1 MRPSITAFEMS
12 GKLPSSTTVV
22 IIGGGIVGLTAAL
35 TLAERNI
42 PVVVLEKG
50 TIACE
55 QSSRNLGWI
64 RKTSRLALDVP
75 LAQASDRLWSQMNQR
90 VGSDVGYQAAGIMF
104 TAVNDEQMSHHEA
117 WLNSVRHIGLD
128 SKLLSKDEISNLVPG
143 GTTHWAGGIYT
154 PSDGRA
160 EPTLAASAIAN
171 AAVAKGAIIIEQCAV
186 RTLGLSAGK
195 VSSVIT
201 ENGEIKCDQVLLA
214 GGLWSR
220 RFPWQ
225 FRRKSSNITC
235 HLLSC

>member
-117 WLNSVRHIGLD
+117 WLNSVRHISLD